1 MNPDNINTL
10 YRYKVPPRG
19 LCENCGEQETTLFYE
34 IPSGEQLCNDC
45 GREVTKSFEKRGIG
59 LNAIEEIE
67 YDSNMGGESGGQKAE
82 SSESVKIREILTE
95 ITPAQEF
102 PGREEQVVEYEY
114 DRIKWENVDDRDKV
128 DDNPLVVWGGA
139 PGSYDTVDA
148 SDFDAIEAYFDSSL
162 TDANVVYV
170 TDESTYVYDF
180 VADQLNRVTL
190 AYEVFSVLSSL
201 SRNGDIEGLCPNGDV
216 APPDGLLYEQL
227 ELHRDIEDFEIG
239 TSGDSLVCRVV
250 LAEYRDQD
258 SLLNDIRTVG
268 GVRYPK
274 PDEIQVVESLE

>member
-19 LCENCGEQETTLFYE
+19 ICENCGEQETTLFYE

-67 YDSNMGGESGGQKAE
+67 YDSNMKDESEEQKNE
-82 SSESVKIREILTE
+82 SSGPVRIMEILTE
-95 ITPAQEF
+95 ITPAQEV
-102 PGREEQVVEYEY
+102 PGRDEQVVEYEY
-114 DRIKWENVDDRDKV
+114 DRVKWENIDDTDKI
-128 DDNPLVVWGGA
+128 DDDPLVVWGGA

-170 TDESTYVYDF
+170 TDGGTYVYDF
-180 VADQLNRVTL
+180 VADQLDGSTL

-201 SRNGDIEGLCPNGDV
+201 SRNGDIEGLCPTQDV

-227 ELHRDIEDFEIG
+227 ELHRDIKDFEIG

-258 SLLNDIRTVG
+258 SLLDDIRTVG

-274 PDEIQVVESLE
+274 PDKVQIVESLE